1 MRLAIIGCCVIAF
14 VAFGKFGEADIFFP
28 RRRKPTPP
36 LSRDREKR
44 PRVWIDYHISNQAT
58 RSLHPNPCKRKGT
71 IAMKHDDELLI
82 TPAEAD
88 EIRRKFDAA
97 LGSGDRLT
105 VNTLRRTTDLAY
117 KATAGRVQDGDKAP
131 DAPPDSDLLRM
142 RWVFELSGQAEAA
155 IRGRLLDLIQ
165 RGLAEMCTSG
175 IQNVARFI
183 DAIEH
188 SYGNI
193 TPAEKLIDDI
203 VRHHYEWGGITPEF
217 LRDQLDPENHDGF
230 VYNFGD
236 AINIAKRM
244 AVTYHALVTESR
256 AEPTASGLQQ

>member
-1 MRLAIIGCCVIAF
+1 MRLAIIGCCAIAF
-14 VAFGKFGEADIFFP
+14 VAFGKFAKADIFYS
-28 RRRKPTPP
+28 RRRNPTPP
-36 LSRDREKR
+36 LNHGREKR
-44 PRVWIDYHISNQAT
+44 PTVWIDYHISNEAT
-58 RSLHPNPCKRKGT
+58 RFLHRDPYKRKGT

-82 TPAEAD
+82 TPAEAS

-97 LGSGDRLT
+97 LASGDRLT
-105 VNTLRRTTDLAY
+105 VNTLRRMTDLAY
-117 KATAGRVQDGDKAP
+117 KATAGRVPEGHKAP
-131 DAPPDSDLLRM
+131 VAPQDSDLLRM
-142 RWVFELSGQAEAA
+142 RWVFELSGQEEAA

-165 RGLAEMCTSG
+165 RSIAEMCTSG

-188 SYGNI
+188 SYGSI

-230 VYNFGD
+230 EYNFGD
-236 AINIAKRM
+236 AIDIAKRM
-244 AVTYHALVTESR
+244 AATYRTLLTENR
-256 AEPTASGLQQ
+256 AEPTTSGLQQ